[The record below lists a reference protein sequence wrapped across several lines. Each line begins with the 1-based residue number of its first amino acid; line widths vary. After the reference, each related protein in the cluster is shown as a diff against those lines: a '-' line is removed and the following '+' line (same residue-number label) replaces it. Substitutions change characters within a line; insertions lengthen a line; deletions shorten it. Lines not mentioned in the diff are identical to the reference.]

1 MSNEKETKVSALDA
15 KAKALAN
22 EEDEDTKIAKLLK
35 NMPKWRFYSLAVLT
49 VIWTVFQL
57 YIKLVKPLDPW
68 FQLPLHMCLALVVV
82 WLYNPMVEKSKS
94 HNKLWWIYDIFLIA
108 SSCFIC
114 WFFLSHAEQLNYR
127 IFNVDVMTTT
137 EVIVAVLLVI
147 NVMEPSAAW
156 SVCPCSGSSASSCL
170 CMVRPVYPGLFRFS
184 GISFPKL
191 MEVLMYG
198 ENGIFGSPLVTSL
211 DTLFYFLVFGTF
223 FSNCGGGGVLIDG
236 GMKLSDKTV
245 GGPAKAAVIS
255 SGLLGMVSGSAI
267 ANVSTTG
274 VLTIPLMKKT
284 GYDPEEAAAVES
296 VASTGGQ
303 IMPPIMALAHSSWP
317 RSSACSMRRSQQQP
331 SCPLWPTSSPCSS
344 LST

>member
-147 NVMEPSAAW
+147 NVM
-156 SVCPCSGSSASSCL
+156 
-170 CMVRPVYPGLFRFS
+170 
-184 GISFPKL
+184 
-191 MEVLMYG
+191 
-198 ENGIFGSPLVTSL
+198 
-211 DTLFYFLVFGTF
+211 
-223 FSNCGGGGVLIDG
+223 
-236 GMKLSDKTV
+236 
-245 GGPAKAAVIS
+245 
-255 SGLLGMVSGSAI
+255 
-267 ANVSTTG
+267 
-274 VLTIPLMKKT
+274 
-284 GYDPEEAAAVES
+284 
-296 VASTGGQ
+296 
-303 IMPPIMALAHSSWP
+303 
-317 RSSACSMRRSQQQP
+317 
-331 SCPLWPTSSPCSS
+331 
-344 LST
+344 

>member
-114 WFFLSHAEQLNYR
+114 WFFDLRNTPNAHPASAK
-127 IFNVDVMTTT
+127 FVANVIAIT
-137 EVIVAVLLVI
+137 
-147 NVMEPSAAW
+147 
-156 SVCPCSGSSASSCL
+156 
-170 CMVRPVYPGLFRFS
+170 
-184 GISFPKL
+184 
-191 MEVLMYG
+191 
-198 ENGIFGSPLVTSL
+198 
-211 DTLFYFLVFGTF
+211 
-223 FSNCGGGGVLIDG
+223 
-236 GMKLSDKTV
+236 
-245 GGPAKAAVIS
+245 
-255 SGLLGMVSGSAI
+255 GSA
-267 ANVSTTG
+267 
-274 VLTIPLMKKT
+274 P
-284 GYDPEEAAAVES
+284 S
-296 VASTGGQ
+296 VAKLFITIGTSPQ
-303 IMPPIMALAHSSWP
+303 CNPKI
-317 RSSACSMRRSQQQP
+317 SMIG
-331 SCPLWPTSSPCSS
+331 
-344 LST
+344 

>member
-147 NVMEPSAAW
+147 NVMEAVRRVVSMSLFWVICFFLAYAW
-156 SVCPCSGSSASSCL
+156 FGQ
-170 CMVRPVYPGLFRFS
+170 YIPGLFRFS

-211 DTLFYFLVFGTF
+211 STCSTSS
-223 FSNCGGGGVLIDG
+223 FSA
-236 GMKLSDKTV
+236 
-245 GGPAKAAVIS
+245 PS
-255 SGLLGMVSGSAI
+255 SPTA
-267 ANVSTTG
+267 
-274 VLTIPLMKKT
+274 
-284 GYDPEEAAAVES
+284 AAAVS
-296 VASTGGQ
+296 
-303 IMPPIMALAHSSWP
+303 
-317 RSSACSMRRSQQQP
+317 
-331 SCPLWPTSSPCSS
+331 
-344 LST
+344 

>member
-114 WFFLSHAEQLNYR
+114 WFFLTTRRTAS
-127 IFNVDVMTTT
+127 MTLMTRST
-137 EVIVAVLLVI
+137 ATMTSVVVI
-147 NVMEPSAAW
+147 
-156 SVCPCSGSSASSCL
+156 
-170 CMVRPVYPGLFRFS
+170 
-184 GISFPKL
+184 
-191 MEVLMYG
+191 
-198 ENGIFGSPLVTSL
+198 TS
-211 DTLFYFLVFGTF
+211 TLK
-223 FSNCGGGGVLIDG
+223 I
-236 GMKLSDKTV
+236 
-245 GGPAKAAVIS
+245 
-255 SGLLGMVSGSAI
+255 
-267 ANVSTTG
+267 
-274 VLTIPLMKKT
+274 
-284 GYDPEEAAAVES
+284 
-296 VASTGGQ
+296 
-303 IMPPIMALAHSSWP
+303 
-317 RSSACSMRRSQQQP
+317 R
-331 SCPLWPTSSPCSS
+331 
-344 LST
+344 

>member
-1 MSNEKETKVSALDA
+1 MSNEKETKVSTLDA

-114 WFFLSHAEQLNYR
+114 WFFLSHAEQHNYR

-137 EVIVAVLLVI
+137 E
-147 NVMEPSAAW
+147 W
-156 SVCPCSGSSASSCL
+156 SVCPCSGSSASSL
-170 CMVRPVYPGLFRFS
+170 
-184 GISFPKL
+184 
-191 MEVLMYG
+191 
-198 ENGIFGSPLVTSL
+198 
-211 DTLFYFLVFGTF
+211 
-223 FSNCGGGGVLIDG
+223 LIH
-236 GMKLSDKTV
+236 
-245 GGPAKAAVIS
+245 
-255 SGLLGMVSGSAI
+255 GSASI
-267 ANVSTTG
+267 S
-274 VLTIPLMKKT
+274 P
-284 GYDPEEAAAVES
+284 
-296 VASTGGQ
+296 
-303 IMPPIMALAHSSWP
+303 
-317 RSSACSMRRSQQQP
+317 ACSA
-331 SCPLWPTSSPCSS
+331 SPASAS
-344 LST
+344 PN

>member
-114 WFFLSHAEQLNYR
+114 WFFLSHAEQP
-127 IFNVDVMTTT
+127 TT
-137 EVIVAVLLVI
+137 
-147 NVMEPSAAW
+147 
-156 SVCPCSGSSASSCL
+156 ASSML
-170 CMVRPVYPGLFRFS
+170 
-184 GISFPKL
+184 
-191 MEVLMYG
+191 
-198 ENGIFGSPLVTSL
+198 
-211 DTLFYFLVFGTF
+211 TL
-223 FSNCGGGGVLIDG
+223 
-236 GMKLSDKTV
+236 
-245 GGPAKAAVIS
+245 
-255 SGLLGMVSGSAI
+255 
-267 ANVSTTG
+267 
-274 VLTIPLMKKT
+274 
-284 GYDPEEAAAVES
+284 
-296 VASTGGQ
+296 
-303 IMPPIMALAHSSWP
+303 
-317 RSSACSMRRSQQQP
+317 
-331 SCPLWPTSSPCSS
+331 
-344 LST
+344 